1 VFLKS
6 PGGRL
11 AHARP
16 VEDRN
21 ERHEVTSEVAASVP
35 LKALEAHIGRGTWG
49 ARSRESR
56 GVKNVDVEAQQ
67 LWNCRRAED
76 YSLPADSSQAPHSG
90 CVARTGYPA
99 AMQPNVIV
107 VDTQSLFDW
116 MVFRNPVCADW
127 TRALRG
133 PQWKWIFTSAMRSE
147 FDFVAAKG
155 FGERWPVAHDDVAST
170 WARHAHEVEIPPAL
184 GSTTRLHCTD
194 PDDQKFIDLA
204 IAARAHTLV
213 TRDKALLRLAR
224 KALERHGVR
233 VCKPEVW
240 SAELPSSSD

>member
-1 VFLKS
+1 V
-6 PGGRL
+6 
-11 AHARP
+11 
-16 VEDRN
+16 
-21 ERHEVTSEVAASVP
+21 
-35 LKALEAHIGRGTWG
+35 

-67 LWNCRRAED
+67 SWNCRRAED
-76 YSLPADSSQAPHSG
+76 YSLPADSSQAPYSG
-90 CVARTGYPA
+90 CIARTNYPA
-99 AMQPNVIV
+99 AMQPHLIVI
-107 VDTQSLFDW
+107 DTQSLFDW
-116 MVFRNPVCADW
+116 MVFRNPVCAKW
-127 TRALRG
+127 SLGLRG
-133 PQWKWIFTSAMRSE
+133 MQWKWIFTSEMKSE

-155 FGERWPVAHDDVAST
+155 FGERWAVAHDDVASM
-170 WARHAHEVEIPPAL
+170 WSRHAHEVEIPPPPGAAA
-184 GSTTRLHCTD
+184 RLPCTD